1 MQPPQKFIFC
11 VFLLTVLTQG
21 AVHADDGEPHD
32 LLVRVIS
39 QARVQLPVVR
49 PRTVL
54 QRLHTAP
61 RYPGRNKARRL
72 GSWYYTC
79 TKL

>member
-1 MQPPQKFIFC
+1 
-11 VFLLTVLTQG
+11 
-21 AVHADDGEPHD
+21 
-32 LLVRVIS
+32 
-39 QARVQLPVVR
+39 VQLPIVR